1 MNKTM
6 SLVLCFV
13 MVFGAF
19 NLSGCVTAQDK
30 GDDGPTKEE
39 SEKKFW
45 SSPVGI
51 GVIVLGVVVV
61 VGAIYLVYGKGIGL
75 AEAEEPD
82 DGIRMVS
89 SENEDAVDE
98 TSKESITDILQHI
111 QVDVN
116 QNNDVFVGFH
126 FSY

>member
-1 MNKTM
+1 M
-6 SLVLCFV
+6 VLCFV
-13 MVFGAF
+13 IVFGVF

-30 GDDGPTKEE
+30 GDEGPTKEE
-39 SEKKFW
+39 SDAKFW
-45 SSPVGI
+45 NSPVGI
-51 GVIVLGVVVV
+51 GVTVLGAVV
-61 VGAIYLVYGKGIGL
+61 LIGL
-75 AEAEEPD
+75 FLFSTGAFAEADAPD

-89 SENEDAVDE
+89 SENEDTVDE
-98 TSKESITDILQHI
+98 TKKGSINDILQHI